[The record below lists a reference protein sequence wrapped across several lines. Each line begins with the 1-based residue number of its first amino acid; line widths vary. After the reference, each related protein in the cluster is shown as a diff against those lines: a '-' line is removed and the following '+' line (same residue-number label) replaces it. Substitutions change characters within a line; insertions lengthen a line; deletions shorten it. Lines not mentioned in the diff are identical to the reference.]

1 MEVIR
6 TAKAI
11 NINTLESDVMTVIY
25 KALNDM
31 GYDKAGKDPEN
42 PKRTVTHNQLNY
54 CFRMVHKY
62 LFKPDK
68 PQISNKSSLLDY
80 ENIEQLKIL
89 ADLFLNICGI
99 YNKSL
104 GLMSF
109 SYFTG
114 IDYKSIYNWLTDEG
128 RKLNP
133 ERFQVLKY
141 IQEGHKAAQIG
152 LLNESPVGALAVANN
167 DTETGLEWATKQVLN
182 ASQNAVFLIPSERLE
197 RLKIEAA
204 TDQPEKVET

>member
-1 MEVIR
+1 MP
-6 TAKAI
+6 KAI
-11 NINTLESDVMTVIY
+11 NINTLEDDVMRVIY
-25 KALNDM
+25 KSLNDM

-68 PQISNKSSLLDY
+68 PQISNKMSLLDY
-80 ENIEQLKIL
+80 EDIEQLKIL

-114 IDYKSIYNWLTDEG
+114 IDYKSIYNWLTEEG
-128 RKLNP
+128 KKLNS

-141 IQEGHKAAQIG
+141 IQEGHKAAQIA

-167 DTETGLEWATKQVLN
+167 DTETGLEWSTKQALN
-182 ASQNAVFLIPSERLE
+182 TASSAVFLIPSERLE